1 MAFTFANHAGRAV
14 LVDGN
19 NFHDLEALSGGA
31 IPSDP
36 AAALA
41 HGDKLHDLQKKTAG
55 RTSEG
60 TIDAAKLGAPSPT
73 PQKVFGIGL
82 NYKTHA
88 AESNME
94 VPDNPVVFAKFSSC
108 ICAPNSNIELR
119 SDRVDYEG
127 EIVVII
133 GKPGKDISQADA
145 WNHVFAITAGQDV
158 SDRPVQMA
166 SKPPHFDLGKSFDTF
181 GPIGPVAVSPD
192 ALPSRDKIAIKCLVN
207 GEERQ
212 NDTSANLIFGIP
224 FLIEYLSHITTLNT
238 GDVIFTGTPAGVGAA
253 QKKLLRDG
261 DIVITIVDGVGTM
274 TNKCV
279 RVGDHNLP
287 LTKKG

>member
-19 NFHDLEALSGGA
+19 NFHDLEALSGGT

-55 RTSEG
+55 RTPEG

-94 VPDNPVVFAKFSSC
+94 VPDNPVVFAKFPSC

-119 SDRVDYEG
+119 SDSVDYEG

-133 GKPGKDISQADA
+133 GTPGKDISQADA

-192 ALPSRDKIAIKCLVN
+192 VLPNRDKIAIKCLVN

-261 DIVITIVDGVGTM
+261 DIVTTIVDGVGTM
-274 TNKCV
+274 TNKCM

>member
-19 NFHDLEALSGGA
+19 NFHDLEALSGGTV
-31 IPSDP
+31 PSDP

-55 RTSEG
+55 RTPEG

-133 GKPGKDISQADA
+133 GTPGKDISQADA

-192 ALPSRDKIAIKCLVN
+192 VLPDRDKIAIKCLVN

-261 DIVITIVDGVGTM
+261 DIVTTIVDGVGTM

>member
-14 LVDGN
+14 LVDGDKY
-19 NFHDLEALSGGA
+19 HDLEALSAGA
-31 IPSDP
+31 VTSDP
-36 AAALA
+36 SGALA
-41 HGDKLHDLQKKTAG
+41 HGDKFHDLQKKTAG
-55 RTSEG
+55 RTPEG
-60 TIDAAKLGAPSPT
+60 TIDPAKLGAPSPT

-88 AESNME
+88 AESKMD

-108 ICAPNSNIELR
+108 ICAPNANIELR
-119 SDRVDYEG
+119 SEGVDYEG
-127 EIVVII
+127 EIGCII
-133 GKPGKDISQADA
+133 GTPGRDTAQADA
-145 WNHVFAITAGQDV
+145 WKHVFAITAGQDV

-192 ALPSRDKIAIKCLVN
+192 GLANRDAIPIKCLVN

-212 NDTSANLIFGIP
+212 NDTSASLIFDIP
-224 FLIEYLSHITTLNT
+224 FLISYLSHITTLQT
-238 GDVIFTGTPAGVGAA
+238 GDVIFTGTPAGVGMM

-261 DIVITIVDGVGTM
+261 DVVTTIIDGVGTM

-279 RVGDHNLP
+279 RISDHNLP
-287 LTKKG
+287 LVKKA

>member
-19 NFHDLEALSGGA
+19 NFHDLEVLSGGT

-41 HGDKLHDLQKKTAG
+41 HGDKLHDLQKRTAD
-55 RTSEG
+55 RTPEG

-133 GKPGKDISQADA
+133 GTPGKDISQADA

-166 SKPPHFDLGKSFDTF
+166 SKPPHFDLGKSRDTY
-181 GPIGPVAVSPD
+181 GPLGPVLVSTGSFANPAD
-192 ALPSRDKIAIKCLVN
+192 LELTCHVN
-207 GEERQ
+207 GEQRQ
-212 NDTSANLIFGIP
+212 HD
-224 FLIEYLSHITTLNT
+224 
-238 GDVIFTGTPAGVGAA
+238 
-253 QKKLLRDG
+253 
-261 DIVITIVDGVGTM
+261 
-274 TNKCV
+274 
-279 RVGDHNLP
+279 
-287 LTKKG
+287 

>member
-1 MAFTFANHAGRAV
+1 
-14 LVDGN
+14 
-19 NFHDLEALSGGA
+19 
-31 IPSDP
+31 
-36 AAALA
+36 
-41 HGDKLHDLQKKTAG
+41 
-55 RTSEG
+55 
-60 TIDAAKLGAPSPT
+60 
-73 PQKVFGIGL
+73 
-82 NYKTHA
+82 
-88 AESNME
+88 ME

-119 SDRVDYEG
+119 SEGVDYEG

-133 GKPGKDISQADA
+133 GTPGKDISQADA

-192 ALPSRDKIAIKCLVN
+192 ALPDRDKIAIKCLVN

-253 QKKLLRDG
+253 QMKLLRDG
-261 DIVITIVDGVGTM
+261 DIVTTFVDGVGTM

-279 RVGDHNLP
+279 RIGDHNLP
-287 LTKKG
+287 LT

>member
-19 NFHDLEALSGGA
+19 NFHDLEALSGGT

-55 RTSEG
+55 RTPEG

-133 GKPGKDISQADA
+133 GTPGKDISQADA

-192 ALPSRDKIAIKCLVN
+192 VLPDRDKIAIKCLVN

-261 DIVITIVDGVGTM
+261 DVVTTIVDGVGTM

>member
-19 NFHDLEALSGGA
+19 NFHDLEALSGGT

-55 RTSEG
+55 RTPEG

-119 SDRVDYEG
+119 SDSVDYEG

-133 GKPGKDISQADA
+133 GTPGKDISQADA

-192 ALPSRDKIAIKCLVN
+192 VLPDRDKIAIKCLVN

-212 NDTSANLIFGIP
+212 NDTSANLIFGVP

-261 DIVITIVDGVGTM
+261 DIVTTIVDGVGTM

-287 LTKKG
+287 LTKKA